1 MKSSPSNELL
11 GAPNAIYPGG
21 DIKSSSGSSG
31 NHHHHNQKVNL
42 TSSDIDTLK
51 LREIE
56 ELKFERIKKKSEKQQ
71 MPTNAASRGGAGG
84 HYKGGMVDPS
94 HAQDDSD
101 DYINLND
108 CSSKKG
114 TLFRSFCFLI
124 LQP

>member
-11 GAPNAIYPGG
+11 GAPNAMYSGG
-21 DIKSSSGSSG
+21 DMKSSSGSSG
-31 NHHHHNQKVNL
+31 HHHNQKVNL

-71 MPTNAASRGGAGG
+71 MPTNAANRSGAGG
-84 HYKGGMVDPS
+84 NYKGGMVDPS

-114 TLFRSFCFLI
+114 LLFSLFYLI
-124 LQP
+124 FAP